1 MVSSRSL
8 LFGSVLIS
16 SAIIVSVHYMQSYE
30 KSVMHK
36 GVLRD
41 IERQK
46 AKKSMAVAGAKE
58 SKGSSL
64 NEPDILSSQSR

>member
-1 MVSSRSL
+1 
-8 LFGSVLIS
+8 
-16 SAIIVSVHYMQSYE
+16 MQSYE